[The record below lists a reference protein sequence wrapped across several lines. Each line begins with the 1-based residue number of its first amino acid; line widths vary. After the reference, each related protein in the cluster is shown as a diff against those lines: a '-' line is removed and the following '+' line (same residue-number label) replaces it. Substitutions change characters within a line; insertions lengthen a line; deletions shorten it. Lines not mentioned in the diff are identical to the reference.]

1 MDYTLLFAAV
11 ATLEIISAMLVF
23 TFRNV
28 LHSVLALSMTF
39 LFNSI
44 LFLAMQQTLLA
55 LIQLFIMVG
64 GVSTYIFVG
73 VSSSGLS
80 KFRHTSLLALGIL
93 APLLIVAYATN
104 LVYVIQGTSTQENQ
118 VTGLMIKSALGANIG
133 ILYVIAFVLFA
144 TGLSSIILLKSMG
157 RKT

>member
-11 ATLEIISAMLVF
+11 AALEVISAILIF

-44 LFLAMQQTLLA
+44 LFLALQQTLLA

-73 VSSSGLS
+73 VADSGLS
-80 KFRHTSLLALGIL
+80 RFRHTSLLALGIM
-93 APLLIVAYATN
+93 APILIVAYATN
-104 LVYVIQGTSTQENQ
+104 LVFVGHGTVTQENQ
-118 VTGLMIKSALGANIG
+118 VSGLMIKSALASNIG
-133 ILYVIAFVLFA
+133 ILYIIAFALFA
-144 TGLSSIILLKSMG
+144 TGISSIILLKSLG
-157 RKT
+157 RRR

>member
-11 ATLEIISAMLVF
+11 AALEVISAVLIF

-28 LHSVLALSMTF
+28 LHSVLALSLTF

-44 LFLAMQQTLLA
+44 LFLALQQTLLS

-73 VSSSGLS
+73 VANSGLS
-80 KFRHTSLLALGIL
+80 RFRHTSLLALGIM
-93 APLLIVAYATN
+93 APILIVAYTTN
-104 LVYVIQGTSTQENQ
+104 LVFVGQGTVTQENQ
-118 VTGLMIKSALGANIG
+118 VSGLMIKSALASNTGV
-133 ILYVIAFVLFA
+133 LYVIAFALFA
-144 TGLSSIILLKSMG
+144 TGISSIVLLKSLG
-157 RKT
+157 KRR

>member
-28 LHSVLALSMTF
+28 LHSVLALSLAF

-80 KFRHTSLLALGIL
+80 KFRHTSLLVLGIL

-104 LVYVIQGTSTQENQ
+104 LVYVTQGTSTQQNQ
-118 VTGLMIKSALGANIG
+118 VSGLMIKSALGANIG
-133 ILYVIAFVLFA
+133 VLYIITFVLFA

>member
-11 ATLEIISAMLVF
+11 AALEVISAVLIF

-28 LHSVLALSMTF
+28 LHSVLALSLTF

-44 LFLAMQQTLLA
+44 LFLALQQTLLS

-73 VSSSGLS
+73 VANSGLS
-80 KFRHTSLLALGIL
+80 RFRHTSLLALGIM
-93 APLLIVAYATN
+93 APILIVAYATN
-104 LVYVIQGTSTQENQ
+104 LMFVGQGTVTQENQ
-118 VTGLMIKSALGANIG
+118 VSGLMIKSALASNIG
-133 ILYVIAFVLFA
+133 VLYVIAFALFA
-144 TGLSSIILLKSMG
+144 TGISSIVLLKSLGKG
-157 RKT
+157 R